1 MTNGL
6 SKNALYGAEVWGCGW
21 QLGPVENMQMRAALT
36 YAQTHARTF
45 HYGTHNDSVTHIRL
59 HLRVYSVF
67 TSDHINL
74 WQTADSQMDVSGC
87 WP

>member
-1 MTNGL
+1 MGMWMAAWAGREHADESGTHVCTNT
-6 SKNALYGAEVWGCGW
+6 
-21 QLGPVENMQMRAALT
+21 R
-36 YAQTHARTF
+36 THTL